1 MQQPAHPSVEAIA
14 EEPYGVAATAST
26 ARPRRTL
33 KHGDTFI
40 LVDSHGDIGVIPDG
54 ADGLFHTDT
63 RFLSL
68 FALTLDGAQPL
79 LLGSNVND
87 DNSMLTVDMTN
98 PDIWRGA
105 HLVLPKDTVHLVR
118 SLFLW
123 RGTAHQRLAV
133 GNYGDHPVEVHLAF
147 NFDADFADL
156 FEVRGTPRAR
166 RGVMKRS
173 VIEPSRVLLSYLG
186 LDGRLRRTAL
196 AFEPE
201 PTVLQAKS
209 ASYHFTLAPREVRR
223 LYQFASCDDESMPKP
238 RPFLRGL
245 RSARRDL
252 RLATRN
258 ATTVE
263 T

>member
-1 MQQPAHPSVEAIA
+1 MQQPALASADSIRKARYEA
-14 EEPYGVAATAST
+14 PPPAST

-133 GNYGDHPVEVHLAF
+133 GNYGDHPVEVNLTF
-147 NFDADFADL
+147 RFDGDFADL
-156 FEVRGTPRAR
+156 FEVRGTQRAR
-166 RGVMKRS
+166 RGVVK
-173 VIEPSRVLLSYLG
+173 
-186 LDGRLRRTAL
+186 
-196 AFEPE
+196 
-201 PTVLQAKS
+201 
-209 ASYHFTLAPREVRR
+209 
-223 LYQFASCDDESMPKP
+223 
-238 RPFLRGL
+238 
-245 RSARRDL
+245 
-252 RLATRN
+252 
-258 ATTVE
+258 
-263 T
+263 